1 MIEAPLVAFEKI
13 ASAKIAYAWNENDHG
28 QIGRIYRQ
36 SSLYLF
42 LLCGWLFLL
51 VNANVDALFTFL
63 PEGYSQTKWVVLIIS
78 SGTLYNMATGLNAPI
93 LFNSDRY
100 RYGAVFLVLLAVIVL
115 ALQYFLIPLYGL
127 EGAASATALASFIY
141 NTMLML
147 TVWK

>member
-1 MIEAPLVAFEKI
+1 
-13 ASAKIAYAWNENDHG
+13 
-28 QIGRIYRQ
+28 
-36 SSLYLF
+36 
-42 LLCGWLFLL
+42 
-51 VNANVDALFTFL
+51 
-63 PEGYSQTKWVVLIIS
+63 VVLIIS

-147 TVWK
+147 TVWKFYGLNPFDMNNLKLLVVFLVCLTAMFLMPTFDDPILSMVMNSTAGIAPELRQQLMEWKSGSK